1 MACYAQAKTLETCK
15 QGQLAPLP
23 WLHLKVYHALPVNA
37 TIILEKILQI
47 LRYPTVF
54 VAGVDGGL
62 SCVADGGIVW
72 PQGEGVASPWGGDQA
87 GLFCH
92 VAEQEG
98 DNLPPGAV
106 GGGAEAVGAIAV
118 GDAVGYGPGDG
129 VGVVGAGGHVA
140 KGAAAGDVG
149 GTGEAVEEGHGL
161 GAGHDGGGVEDAG
174 TGAGGDA
181 LLGGPEDCVVV
192 VGIRGDVGEAPAA
205 AGGRGTGGTPEE
217 GYHFGPGAGGVGAE
231 LAAAGA
237 GGDAFGD
244 SPGDSVRIVRVG
256 GDVGEAG
263 GCGWRISI
271 FGLIVEIY
279 CKGFQCAWERREGSS
294 GS

>member
-1 MACYAQAKTLETCK
+1 M
-15 QGQLAPLP
+15 
-23 WLHLKVYHALPVNA
+23 NA
-37 TIILEKILQI
+37 TIILEKVLQI

-54 VAGVDGGL
+54 VVGVDGGL

-87 GLFCH
+87 GLFRH

-118 GDAVGYGPGDG
+118 GDAVGDG
-129 VGVVGAGGHVA
+129 
-140 KGAAAGDVG
+140 
-149 GTGEAVEEGHGL
+149 
-161 GAGHDGGGVEDAG
+161 
-174 TGAGGDA
+174 
-181 LLGGPEDCVVV
+181 
-192 VGIRGDVGEAPAA
+192 
-205 AGGRGTGGTPEE
+205 
-217 GYHFGPGAGGVGAE
+217 
-231 LAAAGA
+231 
-237 GGDAFGD
+237 
-244 SPGDSVRIVRVG
+244 PGDSVRIVGVS

-279 CKGFQCAWERREGSS
+279 CKG
-294 GS
+294 